1 MKLLKYKYNPNK
13 KGVFRVSVV
22 KNPAVGE
29 GDLVLMNSEDG
40 PIKTYADM
48 LVRNPEGKVLLLQ
61 RNPECDFEP
70 NKWGFPGG
78 KVMPGETTKEGG
90 LRECLEECGVIINPE
105 SVSKIGEVVNDEE
118 STSHYFEGTPTN
130 EPKLGDEHQNLAWVD
145 LDDLDDYDLIAGN
158 KERFADLIGGKVLMA
173 SDDIVKGIFY
183 SPVMIPDLKITRVDK
198 KTGEKYQVY
207 YDSETIEEL
216 MHNYMKQCGNANTNL
231 DHEKDNTDGVY
242 PVESWIVNDP
252 ENDKSKAIGM
262 PLQKAGTWIMGY
274 KADNPEVLQKIKDNL
289 LQGLSIEG
297 FLDAEEEMSINF
309 NKQQT
314 MSEKKESALKKLGES
329 LLSVFTLMNSEGE
342 EGAKEKTPEE
352 IAAEEKAKMEADEAA
367 KKAAEEEGAGATELD
382 TLKAENDEL
391 KKKVADLEAE
401 LAKYENDATLMS
413 AQVEKIKS
421 EFESYKA
428 VQMSSQSLL
437 NQPKQVKPLEQ
448 MTPLE
453 RFRATK

>member
-61 RNPECDFEP
+61 RNPECEFEP

-105 SVSKIGEVVNDEE
+105 SVKKIGEVVNDEE
-118 STSHYFEGTPTN
+118 STSHYFEGTPDN

-158 KERFADLIGGKVLMA
+158 KERFSDLIGGKILMQ

-183 SPVMIPDLKITRVDK
+183 SPVMIPDLKITRIDK

-242 PVESWIVNDP
+242 PVESWIVKDP

-274 KADNPEVLQKIKDNL
+274 KADDPYVLQKIKDNL

-314 MSEKKESALKKLGES
+314 MSEKKASAWETFKQSFL
-329 LLSVFTLMNSEGE
+329 TLMNSEGE
-342 EGAKEKTPEE
+342 EEKKDKTPEE

-391 KKKVADLEAE
+391 KKKVLELEAE
-401 LAKYENDATLMS
+401 LAKNENDATLMS
-413 AQVEKIKS
+413 A
-421 EFESYKA
+421 EFEKYKA
-428 VQMSSQSLL
+428 VQMSSQGIG
-437 NQPKQVKPLEQ
+437 NQPVKKVIDRPYEEMSNFEKYQ
-448 MTPLE
+448 YNKTN
-453 RFRATK
+453 